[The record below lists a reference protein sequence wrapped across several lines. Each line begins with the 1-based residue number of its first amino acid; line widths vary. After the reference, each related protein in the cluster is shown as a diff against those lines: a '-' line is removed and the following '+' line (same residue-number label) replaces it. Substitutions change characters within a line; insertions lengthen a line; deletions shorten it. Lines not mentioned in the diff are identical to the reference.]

1 LHLRKNKIFIVYKAL
16 KLWDIKVNELN
27 IVGRYYT
34 DAYKLSCNMHKECLA
49 LNINLLSLLLI
60 VLLSACGASQPP
72 PYQKDR
78 TPEDRN
84 QYSGAEGLTQQQ
96 KDQTYLMDKELSD
109 KCTEAKIDLA
119 IAEADKN
126 ASEITKQSDLISST
140 CI

>member
-1 LHLRKNKIFIVYKAL
+1 MLNKEKIQLTVFWNSTIST
-16 KLWDIKVNELN
+16 N
-27 IVGRYYT
+27 YYSPLIWG
-34 DAYKLSCNMHKECLA
+34 DMHKECQI
-49 LNINLLSLLLI
+49 LNIKLLSISLI
-60 VLLSACGASQPP
+60 VLLSACGASQSP

-78 TPEDRN
+78 APENRD

-126 ASEITKQSDLISST
+126 ATEIKKQSTLISSA